1 MDLGW
6 NGLGDQGTV
15 ALGDMLTN
23 NSSVTH
29 LDISHNRINLEGA
42 MALSEGIKNNQN
54 LLSLELGFNPMGMQ
68 QGMVCN
74 ISGVQACGGRE

>member
-1 MDLGW
+1 
-6 NGLGDQGTV
+6 
-15 ALGDMLTN
+15 MLTN
-23 NSSVTH
+23 SSSVTH

-68 QGMVCN
+68 HGMVCN